1 MHTQAHVITRTH
13 TQAHVITC
21 THTHSH
27 THTHMHKHRRDPFSR
42 VQLLLIIK
50 EGLLVLPLLH
60 SKWGVQLPCTCW

>member
-1 MHTQAHVITRTH
+1 
-13 TQAHVITC
+13 
-21 THTHSH
+21 
-27 THTHMHKHRRDPFSR
+27 MHKHRRDPFSR